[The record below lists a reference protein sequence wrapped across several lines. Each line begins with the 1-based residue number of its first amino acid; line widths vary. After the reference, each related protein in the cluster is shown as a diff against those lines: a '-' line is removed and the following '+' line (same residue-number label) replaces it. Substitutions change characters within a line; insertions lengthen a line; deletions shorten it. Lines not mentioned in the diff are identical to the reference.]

1 MNHIQTNFSSFF
13 NKITIGAMLA
23 FLFIVVGQHLRRVS
37 NFWRKYNKCN
47 NHIGNFRHTHFVS
60 GINFT
65 ISFYRQTIFIFLI
78 SISIVVRLSM
88 LLFVDAPIIGDM
100 KVMYESAKEIA
111 IGNNIGTV
119 THLPF
124 IIYES
129 VIIRIF
135 GDTLFALQLF
145 NVLFCAGTAFLFIVL
160 RQWFWG
166 RMRSYCF
173 HILCSVY
180 SKYIHE
186 CRINS

>member
-1 MNHIQTNFSSFF
+1 MEIEVQWTYESYTNKFSSFF

-23 FLFIVVGQHLRRVS
+23 FLFIVVGQHLRQVS
-37 NFWRKYNKCN
+37 NFWGSTTSVT
-47 NHIGNFRHTHFVS
+47 IILAIFV
-60 GINFT
+60 ILILLVATILQYRFT
-65 ISFYRQTIFIFLI
+65 DKQFLIFLI

-145 NVLFCAGTAFLFIVL
+145 NVIFCAGTAFLFIVL
-160 RQWFWG
+160 RQ
-166 RMRSYCF
+166 
-173 HILCSVY
+173 
-180 SKYIHE
+180 
-186 CRINS
+186 

>member
-23 FLFIVVGQHLRRVS
+23 F
-37 NFWRKYNKCN
+37 
-47 NHIGNFRHTHFVS
+47 FVYS
-60 GINFT
+60 CWTAFETSKQFFGGSTTSVTIILAIFVILILLVATILQYRFT
-65 ISFYRQTIFIFLI
+65 DKQFLIFLI

-100 KVMYESAKEIA
+100 KMMYESAKEIA
-111 IGNNIGTV
+111 IGNNIGTI

-145 NVLFCAGTAFLFIVL
+145 NVLFCAGTAFFIYRIAAMVL
-160 RQWFWG
+160 EKNAVVLLPHFMPYIFQ
-166 RMRSYCF
+166 
-173 HILCSVY
+173 IY
-180 SKYIHE
+180 S
-186 CRINS
+186 